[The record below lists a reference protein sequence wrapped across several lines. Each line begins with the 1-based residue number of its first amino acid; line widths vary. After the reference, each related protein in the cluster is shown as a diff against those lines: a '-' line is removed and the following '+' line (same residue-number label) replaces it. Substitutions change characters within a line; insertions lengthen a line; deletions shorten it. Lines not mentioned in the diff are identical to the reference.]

1 MTIPLFSVTRGTG
14 PSLVLLH
21 GWGVNSGVWEPLCE
35 TLEKHFRVTLIDIPG
50 FGRNA
55 DRLPN
60 IYNLSELAAMIQP
73 CIPKHSTLLGWS
85 LGGLLAQQFA
95 IDFPDHIEQLI
106 LVASSPKF
114 SEQHHWRG
122 IKTGV
127 LEQFEKQLELDFSKT
142 LKRFLAIQALGS
154 KSARDD
160 IKQIQHYVQNYPL
173 PSEYAL
179 RQGLKL
185 LSETDLT
192 GQIEQ
197 IKIPI
202 HRLYGRLDSLVP
214 HQAIQQIEAVHPSA
228 SLHVFAHASHAPF
241 ISHPNEFVQVIHTIF
256 GK

>member
-35 TLEKHFRVTLIDIPG
+35 TLEDHFRVTLLDIPG

-55 DRLPN
+55 EQLPA
-60 IYNLSELAAMIQP
+60 IYNLPELVAMIEP
-73 CIPKHSTLLGWS
+73 CIPKQATLLGWS

-95 IDFPDHIEQLI
+95 IDFPDHIKQLI

-114 SEQHHWRG
+114 TEQDNWRG
-122 IKTGV
+122 IKTGI

-154 KSARDD
+154 ESARDD

-179 RQGLKL
+179 RQGLRL

-192 GQIEQ
+192 GQLKQ
-197 IKIPI
+197 IGVPT

-214 HQAIQQIEAVHPSA
+214 QQAIEQIEAIHTSTSV
-228 SLHVFAHASHAPF
+228 HVFPHASHAPF
-241 ISHPNEFVQVIHTIF
+241 ISHPKEFLQVINTIC

>member
-1 MTIPLFSVTRGTG
+1 MTTSLFSVTRGTG

-35 TLEKHFRVTLIDIPG
+35 TLEDSFRVTLVDLPG

-55 DRLPN
+55 DRLPDK
-60 IYNLSELAAMIQP
+60 YTLAELAALIEP
-73 CIPKHSTLLGWS
+73 CIPDNATLLGWS

-95 IDFPDHIEQLI
+95 IDFPTRLKRLV

-114 SEQHHWRG
+114 CEQDSWRG
-122 IKTGV
+122 IKAGI

-154 KSARDD
+154 ESARDD

-173 PSEYAL
+173 PSEFAL
-179 RQGLKL
+179 KQGLNL
-185 LSETDLT
+185 LSETDLRDQLK
-192 GQIEQ
+192 QIAV
-197 IKIPI
+197 PT

-214 HQAIQQIEAVHPSA
+214 QQAIAQIEAFHKST
-228 SLHVFAHASHAPF
+228 SMQVFPHASHAPF
-241 ISHPNEFVQVIHTIF
+241 ISHPKDFLMAIDTIF
-256 GK
+256 TV